1 MGFYSAT
8 KENQVLT
15 HHIMCINP
23 ENVLKVARRKGPHI
37 PCDSIYV
44 IPSIYGEGAD
54 PWEHT
59 AHEQRPQLGAGLRRV
74 DYGCRV
80 LGVGERVM
88 KTL

>member
-15 HHIMCINP
+15 RDIMCTNP
-23 ENVLKVARRKGPHI
+23 GNVLKVARHKGPHI

-44 IPSIYGEGAD
+44 IPFIYGEWAD
-54 PWEHT
+54 PWEQT
-59 AHEQRPQLGAGLRRV
+59 AHEQRQQLGAGLGRV
-74 DYGCRV
+74 DYRCRV